1 MILKGSDYTTFLSK
15 KQIQRVLKNSRQ
27 SVDFLFEYAFL
38 DAKILKFSPLAG
50 KILFH
55 RGLLRRAKL
64 QCAKMRAANTRRAL
78 SRR

>member
-55 RGLLRRAKL
+55 RGLLRRAKYSARR
-64 QCAKMRAANTRRAL
+64 CARQIRVAR
-78 SRR
+78 